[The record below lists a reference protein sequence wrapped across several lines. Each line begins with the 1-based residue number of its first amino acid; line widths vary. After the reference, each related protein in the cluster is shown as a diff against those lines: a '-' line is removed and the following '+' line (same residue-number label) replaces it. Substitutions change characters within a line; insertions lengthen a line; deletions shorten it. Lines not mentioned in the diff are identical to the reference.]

1 MPFLVRAASRLL
13 RPSPRWALPSLA
25 SHRTF
30 AASALVPAPRS
41 NAPLTQRNLSTSSRK
56 LQQQQPEGKEQPTA
70 SLFEDHAADY
80 SEQQSNVVREAPASA
95 SPAGA
100 LLSILSKPLDLD
112 QKLEQASA
120 TLAEL
125 SAVGALAEPQPQFA
139 ELARHSAQRAVE
151 KAFHDPQAR
160 SQSESLRRLQQTL
173 AWIVLTAP
181 RDGPRFIEKRDDSQS
196 TDVLEETV
204 LLMLQATESPTPAER
219 VLLYQLALVLV
230 NKNLIRFALLER
242 LVEQIAYLPPIISVN
257 HSPDVVRDDW
267 RSWCSELVEKLADQ
281 ADEGPDQDWILSLHD
296 KLDRHLFASHHA
308 INAISPVMG
317 DHLQLSQ
324 KIAVFPRNMYLGGA
338 SFISPQILSAC
349 LPNLKLKPNSPE
361 LKRTVDEPKRYP
373 TEIEAWLFLKGL
385 LVNLQTTDITRVDSV
400 YQAWLHNVRCAFR
413 AGNRDL
419 VHLTETHPDV
429 EMPKALRDM
438 LPSES
443 DAVASMEQ
451 PLEASSSTAD
461 ASVEE
466 EPSLPALGAELA
478 NVSKL
483 LDPSKWRGFGDLVIE
498 PPPRVPIKP
507 ISMQLL
513 MGIGFDSWLTLWAYI
528 HRFIMTPAINANR
541 QAPQW
546 ELTPLD
552 TTSNT
557 TLYHS
562 RARQILADMT
572 ELGTSPIEKEWS
584 LILDAYFTA
593 GKEFQT
599 HTRRLASALR
609 SISMQAVDNWQ
620 WKNEPLESED
630 QTYGEEDFVVPVR
643 RVPTTLPPHLRPPQ
657 PLDPEL
663 LQARRRAKATTPDPV
678 LEDALSKV
686 DLRSL
691 GTLSVRTSALMHA
704 LHTTKSQGGR
714 QMLEA
719 NALFDEMWDHVCQ
732 NEQIG
737 HEAPT
742 NSTSTEKPIAVA
754 SEASDG
760 TPSQAKSAM
769 DLPLQAKQPEEWT
782 ADAARCEALYKFILD
797 TLKLPV
803 GSRVANPREPY
814 ADGIPP
820 SQFTRAQFLRRPAG
834 HVMRSFFENSLWLA
848 LRKTEP
854 PYLIRMDQRGL
865 TWFTKVLVWAQHH
878 NKLETLVEAV
888 EKSNNTIVSKIFSR
902 DRGARAA
909 FEEAKKELSVDEVLS
924 SKERLLQRRVYE
936 QSLLERLHLR
946 RNNMLPDPELD
957 LLRKDNKQRL
967 AEINLERIQAGLP
980 QFDPFDF
987 SAPNAGPHA
996 DNQDAVPKRPMAEQ
1010 YVE

>member
-1 MPFLVRAASRLL
+1 MPLPVRAASRLL
-13 RPSPRWALPSLA
+13 RPSPRWALRSLA
-25 SHRTF
+25 SRRTLT
-30 AASALVPAPRS
+30 ASARASAPRS
-41 NAPLTQRNLSTSSRK
+41 NVPLSKRDLFTSTRT
-56 LQQQQPEGKEQPTA
+56 LQEQQESKEQEQPTP

-80 SEQQSNVVREAPASA
+80 SEQQSNVVRDAPASA

-125 SAVGALAEPQPQFA
+125 SAVGARAEPQPEFL

-151 KAFHDPQAR
+151 KAFYDPQAR
-160 SQSESLRRLQQTL
+160 SQGESLRRLQQTL
-173 AWIVLTAP
+173 AWVVLTAP
-181 RDGPRFIEKRDDSQS
+181 RDGPRFIENRDDPQS

-204 LLMLQATESPTPAER
+204 LMVLQATESPSPAER

-230 NKNLIRFALLER
+230 NKNMVRFALLER
-242 LVEQIAYLPPIISVN
+242 VVEQIAYLPPIISVN
-257 HSPDVVRDDW
+257 HAPDVVRDDW

-281 ADEGPDQDWILSLHD
+281 VDEGPDQDWVLSLHD
-296 KLDRHLFASHHA
+296 KLDRHLFPSHHA

-317 DHLQLSQ
+317 DHLQLSN
-324 KIAVFPRNMYLGGA
+324 KIDIFPRSMYLGGA

-349 LPNLKLKPNSPE
+349 LPNLKLNPNSPE

-373 TEIEAWLFLKGL
+373 TEIEAWLFLKAL
-385 LVNLQTTDITRVDSV
+385 LVNLQSPDIARIDLV
-400 YQAWLHNVRCAFR
+400 YQAWLHNVRSTFR
-413 AGNRDL
+413 AGDRDL
-419 VHLTETHPDV
+419 VYLTETHPNV
-429 EMPKALRDM
+429 ELPKALRDM
-438 LPSES
+438 LPSELE
-443 DAVASMEQ
+443 AAAAASEQ
-451 PLEASSSTAD
+451 PSEASSSDD
-461 ASVEE
+461 APVPE

-483 LDPSKWRGFGDLVIE
+483 LDPSKWKGFGDLVIE

-507 ISMQLL
+507 VSMQLL
-513 MGIGFDSWLTLWAYI
+513 MGIGFDSWLTLWAHV
-528 HRFIMTPAINANR
+528 HRSIMAPAINANR
-541 QAPQW
+541 QVPQW

-552 TTSNT
+552 TTPHT

-572 ELGTSPIEKEWS
+572 ELGTTPIEKEWS
-584 LILDAYFTA
+584 MILDAYFSA

-609 SISMQAVDNWQ
+609 SISEKAVDNWQ
-620 WKNEPLESED
+620 WKNEPLENEGQSWGED
-630 QTYGEEDFVVPVR
+630 DFVVPVR
-643 RVPTTLPPHLRPPQ
+643 RVPTTLPPHLQPPQ
-657 PLDPEL
+657 PLDPDL
-663 LQARRRAKATTPDPV
+663 LQARRRPKATTPDPV

-704 LHTTKSQGGR
+704 LHTTKNQGGR

-732 NEQIG
+732 NERIG
-737 HEAPT
+737 IEAPPK
-742 NSTSTEKPIAVA
+742 STEKPVADA
-754 SEASDG
+754 SE
-760 TPSQAKSAM
+760 PSGNPQEAKSSMDFPVQAKRS
-769 DLPLQAKQPEEWT
+769 DEWT
-782 ADAARCEALYKFILD
+782 ADAARCEALYNFILD

-803 GSRVANPREPY
+803 GTRVANPREPY

-848 LRKTEP
+848 LRKNEP

-865 TWFTKVLVWAQHH
+865 TWFTKVLVWAQHN
-878 NKLETLVEAV
+878 NKFDALIAAMEN
-888 EKSNNTIVSKIFSR
+888 SNNGIVRKIFLR
-902 DRGARAA
+902 DREARSAIEAA
-909 FEEAKKELSVDEVLS
+909 REELSADEVLS

-946 RNNMLPDPELD
+946 RDDMFPDPELD
-957 LLRKDNKQRL
+957 LLRNENKQRL

-980 QFDPFDF
+980 EFDPFDF

-996 DNQDAVPKRPMAEQ
+996 DAQDARVRRPMAER